1 MQADVW
7 VARADRHAGLR
18 WIGVGLFGA
27 AAVLFVAGVGAIA
40 TGRAPLGVLPWCLV
54 SVGLSLG
61 SFGTND
67 DTALHA
73 LAELA
78 RRGAVPARHK
88 AEWDKERKLRGSR
101 LSTIHTHPRTS
112 LVLPLFAAAALVVAT
127 VRVGTAWGLLS

>member
-1 MQADVW
+1 MQVEVW
-7 VARADRHAGLR
+7 EARADRHTRLR
-18 WIGVGLFGA
+18 WVGVGLFCV
-27 AAVLFVAGVGAIA
+27 AAVVGLAGIVAIGA
-40 TGRAPLGVLPWCLV
+40 GQAPLRVLPWLLV

-78 RRGAVPARHK
+78 RNGAVPARHR

-101 LSTIHTHPRTS
+101 LSTVHTHPKTS
-112 LVLPLFAAAALVVAT
+112 LVLPLFAAAALIVAT
-127 VRVGTAWGLLS
+127 LRVGAAWGLVS